1 MSSEHDY
8 SVYGQYE
15 QHKLCCYSGLL
26 QASWWNRNG
35 LFDRHLQFQYRRDL
49 MHGLFGRH
57 LQFKSWFDLMHAMSS
72 EHDYGVYGQH
82 KLCYCSGVLQAG

>member
-26 QASWWNRNG
+26 QTSRRERDC
-35 LFDRHLQFQYRRDL
+35 LFDRHLQFQYRRDFMYVL
-49 MHGLFGRH
+49 PDGI
-57 LQFKSWFDLMHAMSS
+57 
-72 EHDYGVYGQH
+72 HDGVYCQYEQFRLRSRSRLLRC
-82 KLCYCSGVLQAG
+82 KRYV